1 MKFRLNTM
9 AILLALSPGTYTS
22 WSSGSLEEGLSD
34 RLFEKHVKSDKARTT
49 RHSKVDLENSPF
61 VVSDQMRGART
72 PKMMRRTMR
81 GEVSQYHTDFYDK
94 PVEIGDEVSIMR
106 TSMTRNLTIKTSY
119 DKKGNIVAIHSW
131 KRDTGQALQMSLDVL
146 AEPIVK
152 DEIESSV
159 AKLRIVYNAY
169 GEVISKAA
177 WNKITGEKI
186 AVPASV
192 PFTNYVNEDKYWAH
206 VERQKLFD
214 RNYEDLYVD
223 RGHVGTR
230 RMKKIVRT
238 DNPFGVPEEVVV
250 YEERPIIE
258 RHYEDAHYRADAK
271 VGVYS
276 ATMSGSASSKGGSAT
291 FKDTSATHFDLS
303 VDADIFGQPI
313 EIGYTSMSNKTTLN
327 TAAAGFTFDGR
338 AYGAATDVLNTELSQ
353 FDLTFRKEFRR
364 SEEGD
369 FGINWLFSLKYLDV
383 DLNITKPGIYK
394 SSIKGQAVLPQ
405 FGFEVVKNMTD
416 HIDLHGYAK
425 YFSLSDT
432 SLSEGYF
439 GGKYYFHPEN
449 VDEWRASLGY
459 KFYDLTAKNG
469 TDEVNIKQS
478 GLKFGLERSF

>member
-1 MKFRLNTM
+1 MRFRLNTM
-9 AILLALSPGTYTS
+9 AILLALSPGMYTT
-22 WSSGSLEEGLSD
+22 WSSSSLEEGLSD
-34 RLFEKHVKSDKARTT
+34 RLFEKHVKSDKQRIV

-61 VVSDQMRGART
+61 VVSDQMRGVRT

-81 GEVSQYHTDFYDK
+81 GEVSQYHTDFYAK

-106 TSMTRNLTIKTSY
+106 TSMTRNLSIKTSY
-119 DKKGNIVAIHSW
+119 DKKGNIVAIHAW
-131 KRDTGQALQMSLDVL
+131 KRDSGQALQMSLDVL

-223 RGHVGTR
+223 RGHVATR
-230 RMKKIVRT
+230 RMKKIVRH

-271 VGVYS
+271 VGVFS
-276 ATMSGSASSKGGSAT
+276 ATMSGGASSKTGKAT
-291 FKDTSATHFDLS
+291 FKDSSATHFEVS

-313 EIGYTSMSNKTTLN
+313 EVGYTNMSNKSTLSSA
-327 TAAAGFTFDGR
+327 TGFTFDNK
-338 AYGAATDVLNTELSQ
+338 AYLAGSSINTDLSQ
-353 FDLTFRKEFRR
+353 FDFTLRREFRR

-369 FGINWLFSLKYLDV
+369 FGINWLFSIKYLDM
-383 DLNITKPGIYK
+383 DLSIANAATK
-394 SSIKGQAVLPQ
+394 SRIKGQAILPQ
-405 FGFEVVKNMTD
+405 IGIEVVKNMTD

-432 SLSEGYF
+432 TLSEGYF

-469 TDEVNIKQS
+469 TDEFNLKQS
-478 GLKFGLERSF
+478 GLKVALERSF